1 MLLSPKQFMSFSLF
15 SSHSKIYVDVDV
27 CVCILAAHSDCP
39 FTWCAFPIHI
49 KRATVSVPFPFAVE
63 IRVQKLSRNR
73 NPSWSRSRS
82 RSRVRVRFPRSLTFI
97 SVHHAV
103 REAMRLPSLGL
114 SNLNDSP
121 CAVDLV
127 VVVVVIALVVIVCS
141 AHFSHSD

>member
-1 MLLSPKQFMSFSLF
+1 MF
-15 SSHSKIYVDVDV
+15 V

-73 NPSWSRSRS
+73 SWSRSR
-82 RSRVRVRFPRSLTFI
+82 VPRSLTFI

-103 REAMRLPSLGL
+103 REPMRLPSLDL

-127 VVVVVIALVVIVCS
+127 VVVVVVVVSVVIVALVVIVCS
-141 AHFSHSD
+141 AHFTHSD